1 MIKKILI
8 VDDSSVARKILRSCL
23 LKDQGYEFYEA
34 GDGQVGLEKFKE
46 IQPDVTFMDLTMPVM
61 NGYEALEKIMQFD
74 KNALVIVVTADVQLK
89 STKKV
94 MALGAFMVLNKPL
107 NKEDL
112 QDVLLKAQKILHKA
126 G

>member
-23 LKDQGYEFYEA
+23 LKDQGYDFYEA
-34 GDGQVGLEKFKE
+34 GDGQGGLEKFKE

-61 NGYEALEKIMQFD
+61 DGYEALEKIIQFD
-74 KNALVIVVTADVQLK
+74 KNALIVVVTADVQLK
-89 STKKV
+89 SIKKV
-94 MALGAFMVLNKPL
+94 MDLGAFMVLNKPL

-112 QDVLLKAQKILHKA
+112 QDVLLKAQETLHKA